1 MRKPK
6 DYYSILGVKVE
17 ATLEQIKSAYRRLAR
32 QFHPDVKDTSDIE
45 RFREIQEAYDVL
57 SDGEKRR
64 AYDLTAGSEIPVM
77 HGSSAVPF
85 AEVWPEPMPTTLRPQ
100 RRRARARV
108 LENNAEI
115 VLSPEEARRGGM
127 LSFEVRIGETCP
139 ACEGTGQGFMVWCW
153 DCDGTGE
160 LRRYRRIRFDIPP
173 GVEHGDVVT
182 TTLGPGQG
190 TLKARVLIS
199 QVR

>member
-6 DYYSILGVKVE
+6 NYYSILGVDVE
-17 ATLEQIKSAYRRLAR
+17 ATLEQIKTSYRRLAR
-32 QFHPDVKDTSDIE
+32 KFHPDVKDTSDIE

-64 AYDLTAGSEIPVM
+64 AYDLTAGTEIPI
-77 HGSSAVPF
+77 HYGPGSNPF
-85 AEVWPEPMPTTLRPQ
+85 EEVWPDLVPNATRS
-100 RRRARARV
+100 RRRRSRV
-108 LENNAEI
+108 LENDAEI
-115 VLSPEEARRGGM
+115 VLSPEEARRGGA
-127 LSFEVRIGETCP
+127 LSFEVRLGETCP
-139 ACEGTGQGFMVWCW
+139 ACDGTGRGFMIWCW

-190 TLKARVLIS
+190 PLKARVLIS